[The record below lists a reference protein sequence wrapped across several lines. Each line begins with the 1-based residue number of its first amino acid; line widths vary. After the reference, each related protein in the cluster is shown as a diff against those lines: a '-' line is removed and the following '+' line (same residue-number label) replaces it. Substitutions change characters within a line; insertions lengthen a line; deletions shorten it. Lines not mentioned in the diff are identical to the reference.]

1 MVLVLPE
8 GHAISG
14 FTVIPLALLA
24 LGVSAAVGVILRRS
38 AVGRATAT
46 DPRTPVPLPTPD
58 DQENRPQDSA
68 RSLATQR
75 SVSLREIVNEM
86 VEVADDETAYLN
98 YETGELIT
106 LTDSERSALEEVGS
120 SNDLVR
126 RFGERLPEV
135 REMIGAGH
143 LLELPTRFDAREYS
157 IRERFCNQISDSD
170 RREMLLTAIR
180 GPSAFRAFD
189 KTIDT
194 LGIRQQWHRARD
206 EAFAALAIDWLE
218 SHGIGF
224 DMDFVGSSHPKS
236 QPLRKAS

>member
-1 MVLVLPE
+1 MVFVLAE

-24 LGVSAAVGVILRRS
+24 LGVSAGVGVILRRS
-38 AVGRATAT
+38 AAGRARAT
-46 DPRTPVPLPTPD
+46 RPRTPVPVQAPD
-58 DQENRPQDSA
+58 DQENRTVDSA
-68 RSLATQR
+68 LSSATQQP
-75 SVSLREIVNEM
+75 VSLREIVNEM
-86 VEVADDETAYLN
+86 AEVADEETAYLN

-106 LTDSERSALEEVGS
+106 LTDSERSALEVAGGS
-120 SNDLVR
+120 SDLVR
-126 RFGERLPEV
+126 KFGGRLPEV
-135 REMIGAGH
+135 CEMMNAGH
-143 LLELPTRFDAREYS
+143 LLELPTRFEAREYS

-170 RREMLLTAIR
+170 HREMLLTAIR